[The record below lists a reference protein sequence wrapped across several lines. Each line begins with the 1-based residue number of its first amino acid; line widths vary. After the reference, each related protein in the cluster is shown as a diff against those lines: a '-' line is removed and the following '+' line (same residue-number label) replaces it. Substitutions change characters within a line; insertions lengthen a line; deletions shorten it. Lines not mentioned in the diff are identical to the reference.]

1 MDRISN
7 AIELQIAVKVN
18 NIGAVGILAVRD
30 DKRRQIV
37 AVQRRKVETLAAVRH
52 RDDMPP
58 HRGHRVTGAVL
69 CGDDAIR
76 FRRVRR
82 KSGGTQG
89 ERCGKRRTDQSS
101 DFHSLSPLFSLPAG
115 SRQGRLF
122 ISRCAVDGGSPCVI

>member
-7 AIELQIAVKVN
+7 TVELQIAVKMYD
-18 NIGAVGILAVRD
+18 IGAVSILTVRD

-37 AVQRRKVETLAAVRH
+37 AVQRREIKALAAVRH

-69 CGDDAIR
+69 CGDDTIR

-82 KSGGTQG
+82 KSGGTQC
-89 ERCGKRRTDQSS
+89 E
-101 DFHSLSPLFSLPAG
+101 
-115 SRQGRLF
+115 
-122 ISRCAVDGGSPCVI
+122 